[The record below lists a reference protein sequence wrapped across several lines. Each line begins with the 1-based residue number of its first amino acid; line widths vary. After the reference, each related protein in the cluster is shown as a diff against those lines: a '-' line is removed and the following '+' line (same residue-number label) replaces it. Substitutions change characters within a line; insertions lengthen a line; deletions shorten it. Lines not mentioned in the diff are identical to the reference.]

1 MPSRST
7 PDGSGDR
14 YEWITE
20 QILRLLERGVAP
32 WRQPWDGAAD
42 MPRNLASRRRYRGVN
57 AFLLHATRIERGYRT
72 PWWATFNQ
80 VRGLRG
86 HVRKGERATKIVY
99 WQWGSVGD
107 ELEEAPAR
115 PVLRHF
121 NVFNLDQCDR
131 LEAKVPSATPAVVQP
146 IVAAERIVAAMPN
159 PPTIHHGEAAA
170 WYCAHDDA
178 IRLPSIRAFESHRA
192 YYATLF
198 HELAHATGHPSRLG
212 RFAADWKLPPFGSPD
227 YSEEE
232 LTAEMAAAFLC
243 GEAGISGSTVECSA
257 AYLQEWLRVLQRDP
271 GALLF
276 AASRAQKAADCILGG
291 EAGKPAEARGGAGT
305 ALHPTRPLVRREF
318 PGARFAANHT
328 GVTADLH
335 GPRWRAVIRTIASPG
350 RPAERTV
357 AAGKAGLVARSG
369 GGDIAWSRA

>member
-1 MPSRST
+1 MPSRSS
-7 PDGSGDR
+7 PNGSGGR
-14 YEWITE
+14 YGWITE

-32 WRQPWDGAAD
+32 WRQPWDGAAEI
-42 MPRNLASRRRYRGVN
+42 PRNLASRRRYRGVN
-57 AFLLHATRIERGYRT
+57 AFLLHAARIERGYRT

-99 WQWGSVGD
+99 WQWGSVAD
-107 ELEEAPAR
+107 EPQEVVAR
-115 PVLRHF
+115 PVLRYF

-146 IVAAERIVAAMPN
+146 IVAAERIVTAMPD

-170 WYCAHDDA
+170 WYCADDDA
-178 IRLPSIRAFESHRA
+178 ISLPSLRAFESPRA
-192 YYATLF
+192 YYSTLF

-212 RFAADWKLPPFGSPD
+212 RFAADMKLPPFGSPD

-232 LTAEMAAAFLC
+232 LTAEMAAAFLS

-257 AYLQEWLRVLQRDP
+257 AYLQEWLRVLRRDP

-276 AASRAQKAADCILGG
+276 AAGRAQKAADCILGG
-291 EAGKPAEARGGAGT
+291 EAEKPAA
-305 ALHPTRPLVRREF
+305 
-318 PGARFAANHT
+318 
-328 GVTADLH
+328 
-335 GPRWRAVIRTIASPG
+335 
-350 RPAERTV
+350 
-357 AAGKAGLVARSG
+357 ARSG
-369 GGDIAWSRA
+369 PARRCIRRGFSSAVSLLARGLHQIRLASPRAFTGPGGVRSSVRS